1 MTDLDAS
8 SREPDA
14 NTRDDVVLVKDAGGA
29 LSLELMP
36 IREGVARGFMRFSL
50 RNPKLSEESIKRLGD
65 ELCRRPYSTIK
76 VQDSKKRVLSRYLA
90 KAGWGVERAIPLKM
104 TTKCMMVTTYDLPLD
119 VDLMDTSGNKPDL
132 SNTSNMHGISVDI
145 GDRKAWAFYSE
156 DSESA
161 RVISEP
167 ERRQGMLIATNAD
180 DMSAVADCLV
190 RFLATT
196 GKPYAVFSM
205 DMGRFVRQ
213 FDPITMLRMVNDRPT
228 PFDHKCAPVSSANKK
243 AVTKLFSEY
252 YDESNFQ
259 SMLRLRSYRVNPN
272 MSIYWIDGGFVITKF
287 EGDTGLIFDIYVTP
301 SRQGEGLG
309 AELMRCGL
317 TVFVGRASSV
327 YLHTVYPRAKRLY
340 EKFGF
345 KAVHSQLG
353 IRLDEVALH
362 PPQSKSM

>member
-1 MTDLDAS
+1 VTDLDAS
-8 SREPDA
+8 SCEPDA
-14 NTRDDVVLVKDAGGA
+14 KTRDEVVLAKDASGA

-36 IREGVARGFMRFSL
+36 IREGIARGFMRFSP
-50 RNPKLSEESIKRLGD
+50 RNPKLSDESIKRLGE

-76 VQDSKKRVLSRYLA
+76 VQDSKKRILSRYLA
-90 KAGWGVERAIPLKM
+90 QAGWGIGRAIPLKT
-104 TTKCMMVTTYDLPLD
+104 TTKCTPVTTYDLPLD
-119 VDLMDTSGNKPDL
+119 IDLIDTSGDKPDL
-132 SNTSNMHGISVDI
+132 SNTSNMHGISIDI

-167 ERRQGMLIATNAD
+167 ERRQGMLVATNAE
-180 DMSAVADCLV
+180 DMTDVADCLV

-213 FDPITMLRMVNDRPT
+213 FDPLMMLRMVCDRPT
-228 PFDHKCAPVSSANKK
+228 PYDHKCVLVSSANKK
-243 AVTKLFSEY
+243 AVSRLFSEY

-259 SMLRLRSYRVNPN
+259 SILRLRSYRANPN

-309 AELMRCGL
+309 AELMRCSL
-317 TVFVGRASSV
+317 TSFVGRASSV

-340 EKFGF
+340 EKFEF
-345 KAVHSQLG
+345 KAVYSQLG

-362 PPQSKSM
+362 PPR